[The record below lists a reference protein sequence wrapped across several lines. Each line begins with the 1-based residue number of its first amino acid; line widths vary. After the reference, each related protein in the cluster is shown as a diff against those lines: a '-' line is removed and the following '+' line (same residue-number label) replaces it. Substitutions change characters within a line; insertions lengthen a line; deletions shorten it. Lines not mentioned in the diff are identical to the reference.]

1 MKLGEL
7 YYKIYDRIRRIV
19 YIFRYNPF
27 TEQGRRSI
35 ALELER
41 QGIRRAQNIEIGD
54 SLNLQSQQNSSSY
67 TVDRSSTAQQAATTT
82 PFAPTQLNHRN
93 TAATV
98 SPYQEYRC
106 VSNNPLVCYKLQQ
119 TLEKALKA
127 QFCSQCGFPVPLLE
141 KQQIRGNQGT
151 YQIKRILGKR
161 GLGRLYTAIQENDAR
176 PIEIKEYLLPNRSFS
191 DPEVV
196 RQRQEAFTRLANIRS
211 PDGKISDF
219 RLLFPTEG
227 IVDRQKKR
235 CYLIFRG
242 NLASLPTL
250 SNYLAE
256 RGAMR
261 DEQAIALLE
270 QNLQSLEYL
279 HGAKFKYS
287 TGQLQTGLIHGNISL
302 DSILIDLKETGFF
315 AYLCDFSSIEELF
328 EPAKFQTTSKTIAKD
343 LQDLGAVGFYALT
356 GQTPEPSS
364 DRKLYPQEY
373 DWPSVDRNLKHFI
386 LRLLAIDTPFE
397 NASTAR
403 VALRNL
409 SVKHKAPTNDFTEES
424 DELPKESK
432 KKLRTPLILL
442 VCLAIFLG
450 LGSLLYSLFRSP
462 NPSSEVPNDF
472 IEVKKIKDTKDIKD
486 LDQGDF
492 KFTTVES
499 GVSNYAFL
507 TKLLR
512 AGQSNL
518 VEEIKERSDLEE
530 IKFEHDPSEDKKEA
544 IDKIQNPENTQFAI
558 VSSFD
563 EIEGGQGDLDFN
575 TIAYDSLL
583 VIVPYTSQKR
593 PDSLATPL
601 NGKITIEQL
610 RKLYT
615 GKIET
620 WDELGENLPSREVKL
635 FIPDNDE
642 AIRLFEEKIFD
653 NYNDIDRF
661 QNLLDEGKIT
671 KLTTFEMVRRLKQD
685 FESSSKIGGI
695 GIGFLSQSFQQCGVY
710 PLAIAK
716 DGQSIQTIIESKT
729 DKPITPTTADLCAKG
744 GYQVDRQVFHDN
756 KYPLTFSI
764 SVLYQGNNIKEPKY
778 QIAPKFAEML
788 NTEEG
793 QCLLKEVFLVSA
805 KSVTNCSQ
813 YKNN

>member
-54 SLNLQSQQNSSSY
+54 SLNLQSQQNSSY
-67 TVDRSSTAQQAATTT
+67 TVDRSSTAQQPATT
-82 PFAPTQLNHRN
+82 PFTPTQLNHRN

-106 VSNNPLVCYKLQQ
+106 ISNNPLVCYKLQQ

-141 KQQIRGNQGT
+141 KQQIRGNRGT

-161 GLGRLYTAIQENDAR
+161 GLGRLYTAIQENDDR
-176 PIEIKEYLLPNRSFS
+176 PVEIKEYLLPNLSFS

-196 RQRQEAFTRLANIRS
+196 RQRQEAFLRLANIRS
-211 PDGKISDF
+211 ADGKISDF

-287 TGQLQTGLIHGNISL
+287 TGQLQTGSIHGNISL
-302 DSILIDLKETGFF
+302 NSILIDLKETGFF

-328 EPAKFQTTSKTIAKD
+328 EPAKLQTTSKTIAKD

-356 GQTPEPSS
+356 GQTPEPSR

-409 SVKHKAPTNDFTEES
+409 SVKHKAPTNDLTEES

-450 LGSLLYSLFRSP
+450 LGSLLYSLFRGS
-462 NPSSEVPNDF
+462 NPSPEVSNENF
-472 IEVKKIKDTKDIKD
+472 IEVKNIKDTKDIKD

-492 KFTTVES
+492 TFTTVES

-507 TKLLR
+507 RKLLQ

-518 VEEIKERSDLEE
+518 VEEIESRDLKE
-530 IKFEHDPSEDKKEA
+530 IKFQHDPSANKKEA
-544 IDKIQNPENTQFAI
+544 IEKIQNPEDTQFAI

-563 EIEGGQGDLDFN
+563 EIDEAQGKLNFN
-575 TIAYDSLL
+575 KIAYDSLV

-615 GKIET
+615 GEITNWEY
-620 WDELGENLPSREVKL
+620 LQGPNREVKL

-642 AIRLFEEKIFD
+642 AIRLFEEKILKK
-653 NYNDIDRF
+653 NNAIDDF
-661 QNLLDEGKIT
+661 QRLLQEGKIT
-671 KLTTFEMVRRLKQD
+671 KLTTFEMVRQLKQN
-685 FESSSKIGGI
+685 FESDSKIGGI
-695 GIGFLSQSFQQCGVY
+695 GLGFLSQSFGQCGVY
-710 PLAIAK
+710 PLAIEK
-716 DGQSIQTIIESKT
+716 DDRTIQTIIENKT
-729 DKPITPTTADLCAKG
+729 DKPITPKTADLCAKG
-744 GYQVDRQVFHDN
+744 GYRVDLQVFHEK
-756 KYPLTFSI
+756 KYPLTFDISI
-764 SVLYQGNNIKEPKY
+764 LYQGKDGKKPKY
-778 QIAPKFAEML
+778 QIGPKFAEML
-788 NTEEG
+788 STEEG
-793 QCLLKEVFLVSA
+793 QCLLKEVFLVPA
-805 KSVTNCSQ
+805 KVVTKADCSQ
-813 YKNN
+813 YKDN